1 MSELVT
7 KSDLL
12 AKLGA
17 YSTVQD
23 DESVQYKAKIKK
35 ALIECPDLLY
45 ALNNKQFET
54 ELFCED
60 GTINWNPDTHEPQG
74 DWELYFGDNSNIR
87 PFLYFPETQ
96 DLVMNYLCYQVN
108 FDELARYNDRLKYT
122 QITFTIFVHGKNS
135 IDKETDI
142 PRHDLIASI
151 IRERFN
157 WSNIFGSQ
165 VHLISTK
172 ESLTDNNFLTRTLVF
187 QLVDTNGII
196 NTPYG
201 GKTQTINHQL
211 RR

>member
-23 DESVQYKAKIKK
+23 DESIQYKAKIKK

>member
-1 MSELVT
+1 MAELVT

-12 AKLGA
+12 TKLGA

-54 ELFCED
+54 ELFCDD

>member
-122 QITFTIFVHGKNS
+122 LITFTIFVHGKNS

>member
-122 QITFTIFVHGKNS
+122 QITFTIFVYGKNS